1 MSLRKLPILMI
12 AVLGSAC
19 QDPVDGAAKAR
30 IFSPEDPPLVI
41 SAAAEALPAEQ
52 IDSDPRIANRVLRM
66 DAAEVV
72 ERIGPHIATT
82 KVAFEWT
89 GADAPVRLEETR
101 TIVAGRGGVGGD
113 FTVVM
118 ENSRDQGFEVMRKD
132 DKVYARN
139 RYGKFRQRLRDRGM
153 AERVRSEVQGVMR
166 DMDELFHSRLALT
179 PQGSTTVDG
188 RSAFKFAVSL
198 AAEAP
203 KLASGVKL
211 PERLEPKG
219 GRDAQTQRRMRFQEE
234 RVPVSLQGELV
245 VDAETS
251 VVLQAK
257 LDGKVRVPKG
267 EEQGA
272 SDLKVQVRTGLTE
285 IGKAQTF
292 KVPEDFLPDADKPA
306 GIADVLDRFGIPRGE
321 AAPEEGSA
329 PKAVTQEGPADE

>member
-1 MSLRKLPILMI
+1 VSLRKLPILML
-12 AVLGSAC
+12 AVLGPAC
-19 QDPVDGAAKAR
+19 QDPVDAAAKAR
-30 IFSPEDPPLVI
+30 IFSPEDPPLAI
-41 SAAAEALPAEQ
+41 SAAAQSLPPDR
-52 IDSDPRIANRVLRM
+52 IDSDPRVAHRILRM

-72 ERIGPHIATT
+72 ERLGPHVVTT
-82 KVAFEWT
+82 KVSFEWT
-89 GADAPVRLEETR
+89 GADAPIRLDETR

-113 FTVVM
+113 FSVVM
-118 ENSRDQGFEVMRKD
+118 ENSRDQGFEVLRKD

-153 AERVRSEVQGVMR
+153 AERVRSEVQGVIR
-166 DMDELFHSRLALT
+166 DVDELFHSRLALT

-188 RSAFKFAVSL
+188 RSALKFAVSL

-203 KLASGVKL
+203 RLEAGVTL
-211 PERLEPKG
+211 PDPIEPKG
-219 GRDAQTQRRMRFQEE
+219 GRDAQTRRRMRFHEE

-257 LDGKVRVPKG
+257 FDGKVRVPKG
-267 EEQGA
+267 DQQA
-272 SDLKVQVRTGLTE
+272 SSELKLQVRTGLTG
-285 IGKAQTF
+285 IGRDPAL

-321 AAPEEGSA
+321 AAPQDGEAA
-329 PKAVTQEGPADE
+329 PKPVTQDE